1 MSGRPITGNDF
12 TGNDVLGKAAP
23 RAELPPRAL
32 IPLAAIPALLV
43 AVPIVI
49 TVADALDAGLDRIL
63 ALIVRP
69 LVGDLLA
76 NTVLLTLATSL
87 IGMVIGTAAAVLVER
102 SDLPGRRAF
111 SALAAAPFA
120 VPAFIASYAWV
131 SLSPVFEGFGGALL
145 VTSFSYFPLVYL
157 PVAAALRGLDPAL
170 EDSARSLG
178 CTAGGSFRR
187 VVLPQLRPAMLGGA
201 LLVAL
206 NALVEFG
213 AFALMR
219 FRTFTTE
226 IYAAYQAGL
235 SGDEAAALAVVLLLF
250 CLACLAAEQSLRRRV
265 RYARLGSGARRPSR
279 PYQLGPWRWPTFA
292 VLAAL
297 FVLAIGLPIFMIL
310 YWLTRHGA
318 AAITPDE
325 VSASAVLGA
334 TLTTVGL
341 GLAGAALTLVL
352 ALPLGVLS
360 TRRAGGALSTVL
372 ERGAWLA
379 QGVPGI
385 VIALALISAT
395 VRTLP
400 WLYES
405 TPLLLIAYAI
415 LFMPYALVGI
425 RAALLQ
431 AERQLEE
438 AGRSLGLNWF
448 GVLVRITLPLAA
460 PGLGAA
466 AALVFIAVT
475 TELTATLL
483 LAPIGTETL
492 AIRIWDDTSTLAFA
506 AAAPFAAILVALSLT
521 ASLVLARRF
530 DLATVRLDLGG

>member
-1 MSGRPITGNDF
+1 MSGRPIPGS
-12 TGNDVLGKAAP
+12 AAP
-23 RAELPPRAL
+23 PPRAL
-32 IPLAAIPALLV
+32 IPAAAVPALLV

-49 TVADALDAGLDRIL
+49 TLADAAGAGPARIFALLD
-63 ALIVRP
+63 RP
-69 LVGDLLA
+69 LVAELLT
-76 NTVLLTLATSL
+76 NTLLLTLATSL
-87 IGMVIGTAAAVLVER
+87 AGMAIGTAAAVLVER
-102 SDLPGRRAF
+102 TDLPGRHAF

-131 SLSPVFEGFGGALL
+131 SLSPGLEGFAGALL
-145 VTSFSYFPLVYL
+145 ATVFSYFPLVYL

-178 CTAGGSFRR
+178 CSAGSSFRR
-187 VVLPQLRPAMLGGA
+187 VVLPQLRPSMFGGA

-226 IYAAYQAGL
+226 IYAAYQAGFG
-235 SGDEAAALAVVLLLF
+235 GDEAAALAVVLLAI
-250 CLACLAAEQSLRRRV
+250 CLACLAAEQVLRRRV
-265 RYARLGSGARRPSR
+265 RYSRLGRGVRRPTV
-279 PYQLGPWRWPTFA
+279 PYRLGPWRFPCCA
-292 VLAAL
+292 ALAAL
-297 FVLAIGLPIFMIL
+297 FALAVGLPVGMIL

-325 VSASAVLGA
+325 VSAGAVLRA
-334 TLTTVGL
+334 TLTTIGL

-360 TRRAGGALSTVL
+360 TRRPGSKLATTL

-395 VRTLP
+395 VGTLP

-405 TPLLLIAYAI
+405 TALLLLAYAI

-448 GVLVRITLPLAA
+448 EVLVRITLPLAA

-521 ASLVLARRF
+521 ASLILARRF

>member
-1 MSGRPITGNDF
+1 MSGR
-12 TGNDVLGKAAP
+12 VLLGSSARGP
-23 RAELPPRAL
+23 VAEPVPRAL
-32 IPLAAIPALLV
+32 IPPAAVPALLV
-43 AVPIVI
+43 AVPIAI
-49 TVADALDAGLDRIL
+49 TIVDALGAGSARTFALLACPLVAD
-63 ALIVRP
+63 
-69 LVGDLLA
+69 LLT

-87 IGMVIGTAAAVLVER
+87 LGMVIGTAAAMLVER
-102 SDLPGRRAF
+102 TDLPFRRVF
-111 SALAAAPFA
+111 STLAAAPFA

-131 SLSPVFEGFGGALL
+131 SLSPKFEGFGGALL
-145 VTSFSYFPLVYL
+145 ATTFSYFPLVYL

-178 CTAGGSFRR
+178 HSARGAFLR

-201 LLVAL
+201 LLVGL

-226 IYAAYQAGL
+226 IYAAYQAGF
-235 SGDEAAALAVVLLLF
+235 SGAEAAALAVVLLLL
-250 CLACLAAEQSLRRRV
+250 CLACLAAEQAMRRRV
-265 RYARLGSGARRPSR
+265 RYSRLGRGARRPAR
-279 PYQLGPWRWPTFA
+279 PYVLGLWRWPAFTMLTLLFA
-292 VLAAL
+292 GATGVP
-297 FVLAIGLPIFMIL
+297 IGMIL
-310 YWLTRHGA
+310 FWLTHHSA

-325 VSASAVLGA
+325 VSAGAVIGA
-334 TLTTVGL
+334 TLTTVFL

-352 ALPLGVLS
+352 ALPLGILS
-360 TRRAGGALSTVL
+360 TRRPGSRLATVL

-431 AERQLEE
+431 AERGLEE

-483 LAPIGTETL
+483 LAPIGTTTL
-492 AIRIWDDTSTLAFA
+492 AIRIWDDTSTVAFA
-506 AAAPFAAILVALSLT
+506 AAAPYAAILVALSLT

>member
-1 MSGRPITGNDF
+1 MSGPPILGN
-12 TGNDVLGKAAP
+12 TILRN
-23 RAELPPRAL
+23 AEPPPRAL
-32 IPLAAIPALLV
+32 IPPASVPALLV
-43 AVPIVI
+43 AVPIAI
-49 TVADALDAGLDRIL
+49 TLADALRTGPARAFALL
-63 ALIVRP
+63 ARP
-69 LVGDLLA
+69 LVAELLT

-102 SDLPGRRAF
+102 TDLPFRRAF

-131 SLSPVFEGFGGALL
+131 SLSPGLEGFGGALL
-145 VTSFSYFPLVYL
+145 ATTFSYFPLVYL

-178 CTAGGSFRR
+178 CSAGSSFRR
-187 VVLPQLRPAMLGGA
+187 VVLAQLRPAMLGGA

-226 IYAAYQAGL
+226 IYAAYQAGFG
-235 SGDEAAALAVVLLLF
+235 GDEAAVLAVVLLVL
-250 CLACLAAEQSLRRRV
+250 CLACLAVEQAMRRRV
-265 RYARLGSGARRPSR
+265 RYSRLGRFARRPAV
-279 PYQLGPWRWPTFA
+279 PYRLGPWRWPSF
-292 VLAAL
+292 AAL
-297 FVLAIGLPIFMIL
+297 ALLYALATGVPIGMIVF
-310 YWLTRHGA
+310 WLTRHGVS
-318 AAITPDE
+318 AITPDE
-325 VSASAVLGA
+325 VSAGAVLGA
-334 TLTTVGL
+334 TLTTIFL

-352 ALPLGVLS
+352 ALPLGILS
-360 TRRAGGALSTVL
+360 SRRAGSPLATFL

-395 VRTLP
+395 VGTLP

-405 TPLLLIAYAI
+405 TALLLLAYAI

-431 AERQLEE
+431 AERGLEE
-438 AGRSLGLNWF
+438 AGRSLGLGWF
-448 GVLVRITLPLAA
+448 GVLIRITLPLAA

-466 AALVFIAVT
+466 AALVFIAIT

-483 LAPIGTETL
+483 LAPIGTQTL
-492 AIRIWDDTSTLAFA
+492 AIRIWGDTSTLAFA
-506 AAAPFAAILVALSLT
+506 AAAPYAAILVALSLT
-521 ASLVLARRF
+521 ASLILARRF